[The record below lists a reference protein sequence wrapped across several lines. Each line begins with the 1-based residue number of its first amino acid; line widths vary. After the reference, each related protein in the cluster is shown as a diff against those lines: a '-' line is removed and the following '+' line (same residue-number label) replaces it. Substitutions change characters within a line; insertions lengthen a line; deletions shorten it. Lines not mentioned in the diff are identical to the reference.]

1 MKGGLRVNK
10 DELCHRLIALQD
22 GDRLAFEEIYN
33 NLKTPVFTIILRIV
47 QDKALSEDILQD
59 VFIKLYQSPPKPPI
73 KNPRAY
79 IFQMARN
86 LAIDNVRKMS
96 QFADLDSVEN
106 IVYHPAEDFS
116 MKMDMNHAM
125 KTLPLQECQIVSL
138 RINGEL
144 KFREIADMMEIPL
157 GTVLWKY
164 QRAIGRLRSILSG
177 GVL

>member
-1 MKGGLRVNK
+1 MNK
-10 DELCHRLIALQD
+10 DELQHKLFALQN
-22 GDRLAFEEIYN
+22 GDRLAFAEIYN
-33 NLKTPVFTIILRIV
+33 HLKTPVFTIILRIV

-86 LAIDNVRKMS
+86 LAIDNVRKMP